1 MTVARVKRSSN
12 GSVTFARTV
21 KSRCPPSDLR
31 SSGTRASPAATAT
44 PGCRNGPRC
53 RPTSRRPVSATQAE
67 QTFEEGRLALTL
79 QAGQPADLAGV
90 ERQVNTG
97 HIGADDAET
106 DRTQRWHTL
115 VAQRIVDDWS
125 RRKLTFHLPAD
136 HHPHDVVAHSVGAF
150 DLARVTSVFEY
161 RDAIGDGEHLFEAVA
176 DEHDGAAALA
186 QPTDDL
192 EEAFHLVFAEA
203 RRRFVEHEDAWHPS
217 HRLGDLDE
225 LTLGEREPANC

>member
-1 MTVARVKRSSN
+1 MPAF
-12 GSVTFARTV
+12 GLAI
-21 KSRCPPSDLR
+21 LR
-31 SSGTRASPAATAT
+31 NEGEPCGDRYAGMPERPAMSADVET
-44 PGCRNGPRC
+44 PGR
-53 RPTSRRPVSATQAE
+53 ATQAE

-90 ERQVNTG
+90 ERQVDTG
-97 HIGADDAET
+97 HIGADDAEA
-106 DRTQRWHTL
+106 DRTQRWRTL
-115 VAQRIVDDWS
+115 GAQRIVDDWS